1 MCTVTFI
8 PKGNSN
14 FILTSNRDEAVGR
27 TTLTP
32 DFYDVDGVKMLY
44 PKDAVAGGS
53 WIGISEKNS
62 MICLLNGGYENH
74 IRVENYKMSRGVVV
88 KELLKAEDLSATI
101 DGFDYKGIEP
111 FTIIAI
117 DWSSGLKVTE
127 LVWDGY
133 KAHITLLPYA
143 PKIWSSS
150 TLYTAPMKQKRRDWF
165 EGFLTENTLEAD
177 DMCHFHT
184 TAGEG
189 DKHVDVCMDRGLLKT
204 VSITQV
210 EKTTDTCTMTYYD
223 LQKEEVHRTE
233 FDTVTV

>member
-14 FILTSNRDEAVGR
+14 FILTSNRDEVKGR

-32 DFYDVDGVKMLY
+32 DFYTIDGVKMLF

-62 MICLLNGGYENH
+62 MICLLNGGFENH
-74 IRVENYKMSRGVVV
+74 VRVEHYKISRGVVV
-88 KELLKAEDLSATI
+88 KELLKADDLSDAM
-101 DGFDYKGIEP
+101 DAFNYEEIEP
-111 FTIIAI
+111 FTIVAI

-133 KAHITLLPYA
+133 QAHITLLPDS

-150 TLYTAPMKQKRRDWF
+150 TLYDARMKQKREDWF
-165 EGFLTENTLEAD
+165 ESFLNKKEFEAAD
-177 DMCHFHT
+177 IHRFHI

-189 DKHVDVCMDRGLLKT
+189 DKNVDICMDRGLLKT

-210 EKTTDTCTMTYYD
+210 EKTDDDCTMTYFD
-223 LQKEEVHRTE
+223 LQKDEVHSTE